1 MTIWQI
7 SDFLYEID
15 SILTDEQ
22 ISQLAEE
29 IFNNQEKLLQLVD
42 SEKFEKM
49 SLKIQTESY
58 DKGYQ
63 EGANQKNNKPCVCGF
78 WGDK

>member
-22 ISQLAEE
+22 ISELSEE
-29 IFNNQEKLLQLVD
+29 IFNNQEKLLELVNG
-42 SEKFEKM
+42 EKFE
-49 SLKIQTESY
+49 
-58 DKGYQ
+58 
-63 EGANQKNNKPCVCGF
+63 NK
-78 WGDK
+78 